1 MKKFL
6 CCLYAAI
13 ACFLLVSCS
22 SKPADVVE
30 NYLSDLKAGRYS
42 EIPDYM
48 HSSKAEWT
56 EKERAEIV
64 SLYETKIDESIKKND
79 GIQSYRID
87 SEEIA
92 LGGEE
97 ATVSYTIIY
106 GNGEEEPQSC
116 TVVKVDGEWK
126 MGVNK

>member
-6 CCLYAAI
+6 CGFFAAV

-22 SKPADVVE
+22 SKPGDVVE

-56 EKERAEIV
+56 EKERAEVV
-64 SLYETKIDESIKKND
+64 SLYETKVDESIKKNE
-79 GIQSYRID
+79 GIRSYRID
-87 SEEIA
+87 SEEMA
-92 LGGEE
+92 QSGEE
-97 ATVSYTIIY
+97 ATVSYTIVY
-106 GNGEEEPQSC
+106 GNGKEEPQTC
-116 TVVKVDGEWK
+116 TVVKIGGEWK
-126 MGVNK
+126 MSVNK